1 MKFLNEKDYDEV
13 DLLDEL
19 ELRNLNENLYNGVL
33 EITNITKGNT
43 FKVKIELS
51 QKEIEIIKAGG
62 KLNYTKNQVD
72 QAIERI

>member
-1 MKFLNEKDYDEV
+1 MTFINEKDYDEV

-33 EITNITKGNT
+33 EITNITKCNT

-51 QKEIEIIKAGG
+51 RKEIEIIKAGG
-62 KLNYTKNQVD
+62 KLNYIKNQVNE
-72 QAIERI
+72 AIESI